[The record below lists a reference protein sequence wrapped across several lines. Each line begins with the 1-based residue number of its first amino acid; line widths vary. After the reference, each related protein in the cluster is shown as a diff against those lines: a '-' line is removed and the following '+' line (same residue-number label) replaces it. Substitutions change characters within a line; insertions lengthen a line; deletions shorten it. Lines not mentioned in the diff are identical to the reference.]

1 MIDMKDEIVIYQI
14 DELAEHLEVRVEN
27 DTVWLNRQQ
36 IASLF
41 DRDVKTIGKHIA
53 NVLEEE
59 LNGFSVVAKIATTA
73 SDGKIYQTEHYN
85 LDMIISIGYRVKSQ
99 RGIQFRVWANNIL
112 KDYLLKGFSVNNRMN
127 RIEDNMEVLKN
138 KVNAIDLQINTHLIP
153 TQGVFFDGQV
163 FDAYSF
169 VSDLVRTAK
178 ESIVLVDNYI
188 DDTVLT
194 LLSKKNT
201 NVQCHILTKNIS
213 KQLMLDVEKFNAQY
227 PTLKITPFDKAHD
240 RFLII
245 DQRDVYHIGASL
257 KDVGKKWFAFSKMDK
272 DSVTIIH
279 SIVKLI

>member
-59 LNGFSVVAKIATTA
+59 LKGFSVVAKIATTA

-227 PTLKITPFDKAHD
+227 PTLKITHFDKAHD

>member
-59 LNGFSVVAKIATTA
+59 LKGFSVVAKIATTA

-85 LDMIISIGYRVKSQ
+85 LDMIISVGYRVKSQ

-127 RIEDNMEVLKN
+127 RLEDNMEALKK
-138 KVNAIDLQINTHLIP
+138 KVNAIDFQVNTHLIP

-227 PTLKITPFDKAHD
+227 PTLKITHFDKAHD